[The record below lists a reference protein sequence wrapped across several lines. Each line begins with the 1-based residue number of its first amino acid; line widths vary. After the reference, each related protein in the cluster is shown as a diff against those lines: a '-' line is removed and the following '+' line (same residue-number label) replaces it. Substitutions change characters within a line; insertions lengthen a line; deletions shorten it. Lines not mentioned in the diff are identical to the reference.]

1 MLNYNSTIKENKT
14 YADLTIK
21 VVEPIMKI
29 NIRGKKKEFF
39 TNADKI
45 LNIILPTELNIS
57 SSSEKLTSFCLS
69 PDEWMIV
76 SNNIIGSEN
85 NIYELENVLFN
96 NISKTKLGAVTNLTD
111 QFAMINL
118 EGSKVFELLSTGS
131 PFNFINFKDK
141 KGSVTQTILNHIDV
155 IIYHKE
161 INNIHL
167 FVRRSFSHHLWNW
180 INDSASRL

>member
-76 SNNIIGSEN
+76 SNNIIDSEN
-85 NIYELENVLFN
+85 NIYELEEVLFN

>member
-21 VVEPIMKI
+21 VVEHIMKI

-76 SNNIIGSEN
+76 SNNIIDSEN
-85 NIYELENVLFN
+85 NIYELEEVLFN

>member
-76 SNNIIGSEN
+76 SNNIIDSEN
-85 NIYELENVLFN
+85 NIYELEEVLFN

-167 FVRRSFSHHLWNW
+167 FVRRSFSNHLWNW